1 MLLYYHLGYSFYQRC
16 VGAYPGHAFWEA
28 SIQGGLLP
36 DTSCLHRAC
45 WLVFYKLHD
54 IIRIGTV
61 NDHMGSVDGFRLLTS
76 SSSFSPVAKQYHRA
90 KMTSIGN
97 SRHYEE
103 RTFSVTLLL

>member
-1 MLLYYHLGYSFYQRC
+1 M
-16 VGAYPGHAFWEA
+16 
-28 SIQGGLLP
+28 
-36 DTSCLHRAC
+36 
-45 WLVFYKLHD
+45 FYKLHD